1 MLFVGAQSHK
11 HCRRLHLALESIQLD
26 ELAEMAEIK
35 R

>member
-11 HCRRLHLALESIQLD
+11 HCRRLHLALESIHLD
-26 ELAEMAEIK
+26 ERGEMADIK